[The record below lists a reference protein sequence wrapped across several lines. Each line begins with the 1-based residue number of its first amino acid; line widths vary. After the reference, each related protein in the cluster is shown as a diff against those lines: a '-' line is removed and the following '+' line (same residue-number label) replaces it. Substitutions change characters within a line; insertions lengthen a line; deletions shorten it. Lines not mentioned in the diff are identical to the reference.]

1 MTPRPPRSPRTDPR
15 LPYPALFR
23 APSGEQPL
31 PGPPGQPRPSPQTS
45 PQQAPQAQPSAP
57 ASPTA
62 SGQPHGDWIQRCTP
76 NPPPGSSPPAAGK
89 QEVCFLIQEVMEEDS
104 RRPLLK
110 ITVGFF
116 GAERQL
122 RAIIAM
128 PLGVPLEI
136 GRAPV

>member
-1 MTPRPPRSPRTDPR
+1 MRRRPPRTTRTYT
-15 LPYPALFR
+15 LFPYTPLFR
-23 APSGEQPL
+23 S
-31 PGPPGQPRPSPQTS
+31 
-45 PQQAPQAQPSAP
+45 
-57 ASPTA
+57 SPTA

-122 RAIIAM
+122 RAIIAIDRKSTR
-128 PLGVPLEI
+128 LNSSH
-136 GRAPV
+136 

>member
-1 MTPRPPRSPRTDPR
+1 MRISD
-15 LPYPALFR
+15 
-23 APSGEQPL
+23 
-31 PGPPGQPRPSPQTS
+31 
-45 PQQAPQAQPSAP
+45 
-57 ASPTA
+57 
-62 SGQPHGDWIQRCTP
+62 
-76 NPPPGSSPPAAGK
+76 GSSDVCSSDL

-128 PLGVPLEI
+128 PLGVPLATGIQISVDGQAI
-136 GRAPV
+136 GTVPFDLCRRDGCLAVLLLTDKIGSAACGERECPYV